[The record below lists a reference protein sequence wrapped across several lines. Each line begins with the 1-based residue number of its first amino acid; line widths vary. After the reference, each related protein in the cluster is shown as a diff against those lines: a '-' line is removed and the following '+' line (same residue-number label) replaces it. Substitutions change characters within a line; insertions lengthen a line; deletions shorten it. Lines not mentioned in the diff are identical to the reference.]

1 MADLMQYT
9 DTVLHWD
16 VNFLRAVQDWELE
29 SLSNFMD
36 MIYGT
41 SVKGSGLDKL
51 CWKPEKNKGFTV
63 RGYYKVLDNGV
74 QSFPWKSIWMSKI
87 PYRVAFFIWSAA
99 LGKIL
104 MIDNLRKEN
113 VWLLD
118 WCYMCK
124 C

>member
-16 VNFLRAVQDWELE
+16 VNFLRAAQDWELE

-41 SVKGSGLDKL
+41 SVKGSGQDKL